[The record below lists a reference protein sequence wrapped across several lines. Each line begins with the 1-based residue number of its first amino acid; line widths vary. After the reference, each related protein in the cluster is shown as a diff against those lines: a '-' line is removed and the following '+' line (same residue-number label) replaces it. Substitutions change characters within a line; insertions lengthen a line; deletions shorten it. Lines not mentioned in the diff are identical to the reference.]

1 MRSAVSRIFET
12 RAGRAPARSTTR
24 LRVLRGARF
33 PPAAAI
39 TPWEVLV
46 LLLMALVLVG
56 VARDGVDLAAIPFT
70 GWIHP

>member
-12 RAGRAPARSTTR
+12 RADRAPSRSTPR
-24 LRVLRGARF
+24 LRVFRGARF
-33 PPAAAI
+33 PPPAAI
-39 TPWEVLV
+39 KPWEVLV

>member
-1 MRSAVSRIFET
+1 
-12 RAGRAPARSTTR
+12 
-24 LRVLRGARF
+24 VLRGACF

-39 TPWEVLV
+39 KPWEVLV